1 VNIKQN
7 FENVFINQ
15 RRNRMR
21 LITKEIIFE
30 ALKDTEF
37 VNFFSEEKLIS
48 KIADKLHET
57 FDFKYEFEN
66 MIEIIIE
73 KTIDSFPKAIVSHEI
88 IENNEVFINVD
99 KQTYKTVKYQTF
111 VMTLQT
117 EILWKQ
123 NFNGFYFGEIDEY

>member
-1 VNIKQN
+1 MNIKQN

-73 KTIDSFPKAIVSHEI
+73 KNKR
-88 IENNEVFINVD
+88 
-99 KQTYKTVKYQTF
+99 
-111 VMTLQT
+111 
-117 EILWKQ
+117 
-123 NFNGFYFGEIDEY
+123 